1 MEGEKIWENM
11 GIWKKVI
18 REKLDEVDL
27 RILKLLLAGRD
38 LTDREVSDIAKKLRI
53 NKDEVKD
60 RISILSKKGV
70 ILKTN
75 SALIDPIKLW
85 DEYLIVMVKANL
97 SPPVIGVE
105 INYPRGWTE
114 IIEKLKETEREL
126 GINIIRQ
133 AYALQG
139 TEWDLLL
146 IITTQDLNEY
156 QEFGET
162 LIKQGWIEKIWS
174 IRPFELKG
182 KWFFDPVEVPSPM
195 EYVKNVKLPLK
206 HLK

>member
-1 MEGEKIWENM
+1 MTL
-11 GIWKKVI
+11 WKKIIGERV
-18 REKLDEVDL
+18 DEVDL
-27 RILKLLLAGRD
+27 RILSLLIGGRD
-38 LTDREVSDIAKKLRI
+38 LTEQEISNIAKKLRV
-53 NKDEVKD
+53 NKEEVKD
-60 RISILSKKGV
+60 RISILSKKGI
-70 ILKTN
+70 ILKMN
-75 SALIDPIKLW
+75 SALVDPIKLW
-85 DEYLIVMVKANL
+85 DEYLIVMIKANL
-97 SPPVIGVE
+97 SPPVVGVE

-114 IIEKLKETEREL
+114 IIEKLKETERRL

-146 IITTQDLNEY
+146 IVTTQDMNEY
-156 QEFGET
+156 QEFGEN

-182 KWFFDPVEVPSPM
+182 KWTFDPVEVPSPM
-195 EYVKNVKLPLK
+195 EYIKNVKLPVK